1 MFLDLLIRGFIVG
14 LSFTIPGC
22 SGGTFAVYVGVYD
35 RLLHALGHI
44 FKEFKKSMA
53 FLMPFGIGLAGGI
66 LLFSWLMGLALQA
79 NSFITIMT
87 FIGLTLGGVPNLSK
101 NVKGHPIT
109 TSGILSFVIAFAIVV
124 VMVVFQI
131 IGGFNAVVAFDFQI
145 GTVIL
150 LIALGVVSAIT
161 MIVPGV
167 SGSGLL
173 MILGFYTAIVSNV
186 VGNLLDFS
194 RIWYNIAVLI
204 PFGLGAV
211 AGVIAISKVLESI
224 LRKYPVQT
232 YLAIIG
238 FVIASGLTMVLWIK
252 NPASG
257 EAFADQTPLYLDY
270 WGYISTHVA
279 TVVIGILALIAGLVG
294 SIKLIA
300 WGTKNANGGH

>member
-1 MFLDLLIRGFIVG
+1 
-14 LSFTIPGC
+14 
-22 SGGTFAVYVGVYD
+22 
-35 RLLHALGHI
+35 
-44 FKEFKKSMA
+44 
-53 FLMPFGIGLAGGI
+53 
-66 LLFSWLMGLALQA
+66 
-79 NSFITIMT
+79 
-87 FIGLTLGGVPNLSK
+87 
-101 NVKGHPIT
+101 
-109 TSGILSFVIAFAIVV
+109 
-124 VMVVFQI
+124 
-131 IGGFNAVVAFDFQI
+131 
-145 GTVIL
+145 
-150 LIALGVVSAIT
+150 
-161 MIVPGV
+161 
-167 SGSGLL
+167 
-173 MILGFYTAIVSNV
+173 

>member
-35 RLLHALGHI
+35 RLLHALGNI

-53 FLMPFGIGLAGGI
+53 FLVPFGIGLAGGI
-66 LLFSWLMGLALQA
+66 LLFSWLMGLALRA

-87 FIGLTLGGVPNLSK
+87 FIGLTLGGVPNLWK
-101 NVKGHPIT
+101 NVKGHPAK
-109 TSGILSFVIAFAIVV
+109 TSGIAAFVIAFAIVV

-131 IGGFNAVVAFDFQI
+131 IGGFDPISAFSFDFW
-145 GTVIL
+145 TVL
-150 LIALGVVSAIT
+150 LLFGLGIISAIT

-194 RIWYNIAVLI
+194 RFWYNLAVLV
-204 PFGLGAV
+204 PFALGAV
-211 AGVIAISKVLESI
+211 AGVIGISKVLEST
-224 LRKYPVQT
+224 LRKYPVQS
-232 YLAIIG
+232 YLGIIG
-238 FVIASGLTMVLWIK
+238 FVVASGLTMFLWIR
-252 NPASG
+252 NPSTG
-257 EAFADQTPLYLDY
+257 DAFLDQAPLYADY
-270 WGYISTHVA
+270 AGYLSTHVP
-279 TVVIGILALIAGLVG
+279 TVLIGILGLAGGLFG

-300 WGTKNANGGH
+300 WGTKNANDGR

>member
-35 RLLHALGHI
+35 RLLHALGNI

-53 FLMPFGIGLAGGI
+53 FLVPFGIGLAGGI

-79 NSFITIMT
+79 NSFVTIMT
-87 FIGLTLGGVPNLSK
+87 FIGLTLGGVPNLWK
-101 NVKGHPIT
+101 NVKGHPVKI
-109 TSGILSFVIAFAIVV
+109 SGILSFVIASAIVV

-131 IGGFNAVVAFDFQI
+131 IGGFDPIASFTFNV
-145 GTVIL
+145 GTVVL
-150 LIALGVVSAIT
+150 LFALGVVSAIT
-161 MIVPGV
+161 MIVPGI

-186 VGNLLDFS
+186 VGNLLDFT
-194 RIWYNIAVLI
+194 RFWYNVAVLV

-211 AGVIAISKVLESI
+211 AGVIGISKVLETT
-224 LRKYPVQT
+224 LRKYPVQSF
-232 YLAIIG
+232 LGIIG
-238 FVIASGLTMVLWIK
+238 FVIASGLTMFLWIR
-252 NPASG
+252 NPSTG
-257 EAFADQTPLYLDY
+257 DAFLDQAPLYADY
-270 WGYISTHVA
+270 AGYLSANVPTLLFGV
-279 TVVIGILALIAGLVG
+279 LGLVVGLIG

-300 WGTKNANGGH
+300 WGTKNANGGR